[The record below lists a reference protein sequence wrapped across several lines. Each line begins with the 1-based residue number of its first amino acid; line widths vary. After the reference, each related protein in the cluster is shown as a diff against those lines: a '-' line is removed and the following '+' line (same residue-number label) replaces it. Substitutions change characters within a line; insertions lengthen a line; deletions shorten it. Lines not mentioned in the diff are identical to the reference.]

1 MTASVKTIVVFAW
14 CFLIYAGRSYSQSPF
29 EFWFWPKY
37 TLGQKAANY
46 PGPRIDAPVSRF
58 NVIQSESVPL
68 IFHGEEPTERV
79 VDFIEPTQLP
89 SNQFS
94 VEMWLVNHVNQ
105 PVGVLVAE
113 KSKATSEEP
122 SWLVGIYGRDLVYT
136 LKTEDSHFATMIQHK
151 INERGWKD
159 YWGHVVATYDGDK
172 MKLYLNGELIS
183 EGIVGKRKTQLN
195 HAGYEMEAAAYMK
208 NEPYMDLGNQLK
220 MLKIYPYALTKE
232 TITSQLGKLKEMVTE
247 GKLFPDLFH
256 FTAGPYLNN
265 ASQSGISIVWETDRP
280 ADFVVEYGK
289 KVPYDKKIELHTQKL
304 TKESDKAESN
314 IYKITL
320 TDLEAET
327 PYFYN
332 IKAIARDGK
341 VMESGPLTF
350 STAVKETSSYSFAVI
365 GDTEARPHINDRISK
380 MVWDERPNFAV
391 IVGDLTDGGVKDH
404 KFEWNYEYFQGINQ
418 LASRVP
424 VFPVPG
430 NGEDDLHWYNQYHEL
445 PKNDGY
451 YTFRYGNAQ
460 FFMLDSNRPQDF
472 AADGKQFKWL
482 EEELKKSTAVWKFV
496 AHHHAPYSAD
506 DDDYG
511 DSWKQKA
518 ETGDLAIRRIV
529 PLYEKYKVDMVFFG
543 HLHTYQRTLPIKD
556 NKVNQ
561 QNGVIYVQ
569 GGGGG
574 GNLEDFAPSRAWF
587 SAKTYR
593 GHHYFTITVHDKEL
607 NFKMYDTEGRLK
619 DYLDLK
625 KQ

>member
-1 MTASVKTIVVFAW
+1 MTLSKTGWVLLLVLSGSNIVAQDTP
-14 CFLIYAGRSYSQSPF
+14 L

-37 TLGQKAANY
+37 TLGQKAENY
-46 PGPRIDAPVSRF
+46 PGPRMEAPVSQF

-79 VDFIEPTQLP
+79 IDFVKSSQLP
-89 SNQFS
+89 KNPFS
-94 VEMWLVNHVNQ
+94 IEMWLVNHVNQ
-105 PVGVLVAE
+105 PVGVM
-113 KSKATSEEP
+113 ATLKNRISGEEP
-122 SWLVGIYGRDLVYT
+122 AWLVGVYGRDLVYT

-151 INERGWKD
+151 IKERGWKD
-159 YWGHVVATYDGDK
+159 YWGHVVATYDGNS
-172 MKLYLNGELIS
+172 MKLYLNGELIT
-183 EGIVGKRKTQLN
+183 EGAVGKRKAN
-195 HAGYEMEAAAYMK
+195 DDSMYELEVASYMK

-220 MLKIYPYALTKE
+220 MLRIHPRALSKE
-232 TITSQLGKLKEMVTE
+232 EIRQRMDKLMSMVTE
-247 GKLFPDLFH
+247 GKLFPGLFH

-265 ASQSGISIVWETDRP
+265 ASQSGISMVWETDRA

-289 KVPYDKKIELHTQKL
+289 QVPYDKKIVLNTQKIE
-304 TKESDKAESN
+304 KEAGGAEST
-314 IYKITL
+314 IYKVTL
-320 TDLEAET
+320 TDLEPET

-332 IKAIARDGK
+332 IKATARDGT
-341 VMESGPLTF
+341 VMQSGPLTF
-350 STAVKETSSYSFAVI
+350 TTAVRESGSYSFAVI

-380 MVWDERPNFAV
+380 MVWEERPNFAV

-404 KFEWNYEYFQGINQ
+404 KFEWNYEYFQGITQ

-424 VFPVPG
+424 IFPVPG
-430 NGEDDLHWYNQYHEL
+430 NGEDDLYWYNQYHVL
-445 PKNDGY
+445 PENDGY
-451 YTFRYGNAQ
+451 YTFHYGNAQ
-460 FFMLDSNRPQDF
+460 FFMLNSNRPQDF
-472 AADGKQFKWL
+472 STEGKQYQWL
-482 EEELKKSTAVWKFV
+482 EEELKKSTATWKFV

-518 ETGDLAIRRIV
+518 ETGDLAIRKIV

-556 NKVNQ
+556 NKVSQ

-593 GHHYFTITVHDKEL
+593 GHHYFTITVHDREL
-607 NFKMYDTEGRLK
+607 NFKMYDTEGRMK

-625 KQ
+625 K